1 MKSSFTGN
9 FPMKKTAPELDA
21 TTDLPSRRTSEES
34 AIVRSVPPEKDASS
48 EKGRKKE
55 GSRRVGLVL
64 GSGPSMSQESQ
75 ERLRTRLQLSALL
88 LGSGLC
94 VYLIIKLF
102 NLFQT
107 SVERSPLIFWAHLA
121 ITVAHLGVAWRLSVR
136 CKTTLR
142 HLRVVEFI
150 VFGGTALFFVLVSH
164 AVLADSIKAGFVTD
178 ITPPWLLMIFTYAL
192 LIPNTWQRA
201 ALVIIPLALIPIG
214 LALSVRLTTED
225 FTAVMQ
231 TDPMYRNTMIRIFLG
246 MIWGSATAIWGV
258 WSIRSLRR
266 EAFEAKKMGQYQLKK
281 LLGRGGMGEVYL
293 AEHRMLKRPCALKLI
308 RPDVADIRLNLKR
321 FEREVQSTARLTHW
335 NTVEIYDY
343 GNTED
348 GVFYYVMEYLP
359 GMNLDDVV
367 RMNGPFPANRAIY
380 LLKQVCEALAEAHCE
395 GLIHRDIKPANI
407 FSARRGGMYDV
418 AKLLD
423 FGLVRQTG
431 LTASPDDDVTR
442 EGAITGSP
450 LYMSPE
456 QALGEVPDERSDIY
470 SLGAVAYYLTAGR
483 PPFVDENPM
492 RVIMS
497 HAHDVPTPPSV
508 LNPDIP
514 LRLEQVIMKCLEKK
528 PEDRFANVR
537 LLLRALID
545 SETEDLWNAEK
556 AAHWWKH
563 HGCPHKKKL
572 DAEVLELSVA

>member
-1 MKSSFTGN
+1 MKNAAGD
-9 FPMKKTAPELDA
+9 LGA
-21 TTDLPSRRTSEES
+21 TIDLPSRNDLKET
-34 AIVRSVPPEKDASS
+34 AIVNSAQSERVASPEEVPK
-48 EKGRKKE
+48 KG
-55 GSRRVGLVL
+55 GTRRVGLVI
-64 GSGPSMSQESQ
+64 GSSPSMSEEYH
-75 ERLRTRLQLSALL
+75 ERLRIRLRMSALL

-94 VYLIIKLF
+94 VYLLF
-102 NLFQT
+102 KIFHLYQAT
-107 SVERSPLIFWAHLA
+107 VEDHPLIFWVHVA
-121 ITVAHLGVAWRLSVR
+121 ITAATLGVAWRLSVN
-136 CKTTLR
+136 CKFALR
-142 HLRVVEFI
+142 HLRIVELV
-150 VFGGTALFFVLVSH
+150 VFGGPALLFALASYTI
-164 AVLADSIKAGFVTD
+164 LADSIQAGFVTD
-178 ITPPWLLMIFTYAL
+178 ITQPWLLLIFTYTV

-201 ALVIIPLALIPIG
+201 AMVIIPISLIPIV
-214 LALSVRLTTED
+214 LALSAQLTTEE
-225 FTAVMQ
+225 FTTVMQ
-231 TDPMYRNTMIRIFLG
+231 SDPNHQITMMRICLG
-246 MIWGSATAIWGV
+246 MTWGAAIAVWGA

-293 AEHRMLKRPCALKLI
+293 AVHCMLKRPCALKLI

-335 NTVEIYDY
+335 NTIEIFDY

-359 GMNLDDVV
+359 GMNLDEVV
-367 RMNGPFPANRAIY
+367 RMNGPLPANRVVY
-380 LLKQVCEALAEAHCE
+380 LLKQVCEALAEAHGQ

-431 LTASPDDDVTR
+431 LDTSPDGQDDDLTR
-442 EGAITGSP
+442 DGSITGSP

-470 SLGAVAYYLTAGR
+470 SLGGVAYYLTTGQ
-483 PPFVDENPM
+483 PPFSHDNAM
-492 RVIMS
+492 RVILS
-497 HAHDVPTPPSV
+497 HARDVPTPPSE
-508 LNPDIP
+508 LNPSLP
-514 LRLEQVIMKCLEKK
+514 PELEQVIMKCLEKK

-537 LLLRALID
+537 LLQRALID
-545 SETEDLWNAEK
+545 CETDEVWSAEM
-556 AAHWWKH
+556 AAHWWKR

-572 DAEVLELSVA
+572 DAEVLGLSME